1 MSTSQAPKS
10 WLTQSRLGRFCLII
24 VVVMGMAWGCASPVA
39 RAPTLPPPPAP
50 PSLPPPPGAV
60 EPIPTPPPVP
70 GGSRVPPARH
80 PPSTPAMVASAQ
92 WVEEGIRSID
102 AGDYNR
108 ATTLLERA
116 ISVEPNNGRAFYY
129 YGMAMGER
137 GNPSAALNLLRKAE
151 ILLRGDARALGDVYA
166 QMGLNE
172 ERLKR
177 LQQARQRYGQ
187 ALAQNP
193 DQALARRRLQA
204 LGGAER

>member
-1 MSTSQAPKS
+1 
-10 WLTQSRLGRFCLII
+10 
-24 VVVMGMAWGCASPVA
+24 
-39 RAPTLPPPPAP
+39 
-50 PSLPPPPGAV
+50 
-60 EPIPTPPPVP
+60 
-70 GGSRVPPARH
+70 
-80 PPSTPAMVASAQ
+80 MVASAQ

-177 LQQARQRYGQ
+177 LQEARQRYGM

>member
-1 MSTSQAPKS
+1 
-10 WLTQSRLGRFCLII
+10 
-24 VVVMGMAWGCASPVA
+24 MA
-39 RAPTLPPPPAP
+39 
-50 PSLPPPPGAV
+50 
-60 EPIPTPPPVP
+60 
-70 GGSRVPPARH
+70 
-80 PPSTPAMVASAQ
+80 
-92 WVEEGIRSID
+92 RS
-102 AGDYNR
+102 N
-108 ATTLLERA
+108 
-116 ISVEPNNGRAFYY
+116 SVEPNNGRAFYY

-177 LQQARQRYGQ
+177 LQEARQRYGQ